1 MSAGG
6 GGGGGFVNALPAA
19 VMGGGGGGNGG
30 GGNNPSPA
38 SASSTSGGGGGAS
51 AAGDA
56 AANMLEGSSS
66 VYQVNIATVCLR
78 GMSRDSVSCRDA
90 PLSYLH
96 YLQLPPTPLEEG
108 SVASPPRPIANELNS
123 IFWAELSFTIG
134 AEMSAADQ
142 PQPQQQQQPAA
153 AAAAAARPAAVPASH
168 PASSAAAGAK
178 LKPCQ
183 RDGKPCSGNPRVMKF
198 LIAISDFEFFM
209 LEILAPISPVLHVRR
224 QAQLENIING
234 MTH

>member
-1 MSAGG
+1 MSAGGG

-38 SASSTSGGGGGAS
+38 SASSTSGGGGGGAS

-66 VYQVNIATVCLR
+66 VYQVNIATVCQQ
-78 GMSRDSVSCRDA
+78 GMSRDSVSWRDA

-108 SVASPPRPIANELNS
+108 SVAS
-123 IFWAELSFTIG
+123 
-134 AEMSAADQ
+134 
-142 PQPQQQQQPAA
+142 
-153 AAAAAARPAAVPASH
+153 
-168 PASSAAAGAK
+168 K
-178 LKPCQ
+178 
-183 RDGKPCSGNPRVMKF
+183 
-198 LIAISDFEFFM
+198 
-209 LEILAPISPVLHVRR
+209 
-224 QAQLENIING
+224 
-234 MTH
+234 THCK